1 MEDHIARF
9 EKACE
14 RLQEAPGLQLDSAQS
29 ENKKARTAHIE
40 KPSSSA
46 SLDQTEDATA
56 AIPLKP
62 VNRERED
69 ELARKFKELEQTLE
83 VKTRACNVLVEEV
96 QQLSATIENQ
106 RKAIEENSEL
116 AASAMRQ
123 LVQCQQEMQQSKEAG
138 KSAEMHTLAL
148 RETMNILSHSESTV
162 RLTHPLTRNIP
173 LVFYAGE
180 HLQASKSEIKRA

>member
-1 MEDHIARF
+1 MTKTLLNRGSRQAREINVLRAEKRQLPNPTSSSEPSSANVSHDGQEAMEDHIARF

-69 ELARKFKELEQTLE
+69 ELARKCKELEQTLE

-106 RKAIEENSEL
+106 RKAY
-116 AASAMRQ
+116 RQ
-123 LVQCQQEMQQSKEAG
+123 
-138 KSAEMHTLAL
+138 
-148 RETMNILSHSESTV
+148 
-162 RLTHPLTRNIP
+162 
-173 LVFYAGE
+173 
-180 HLQASKSEIKRA
+180 KSEVGPKTKEKTL